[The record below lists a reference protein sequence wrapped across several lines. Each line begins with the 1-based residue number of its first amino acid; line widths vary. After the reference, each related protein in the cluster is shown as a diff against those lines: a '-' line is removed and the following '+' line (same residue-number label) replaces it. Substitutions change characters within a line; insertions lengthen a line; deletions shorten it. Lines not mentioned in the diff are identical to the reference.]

1 MEQYSNKNELCTFS
15 YFLKSFNTISRK
27 KAIVSQTENDVV
39 VQGEP
44 HSAWGNLGARA
55 ECLRCRPTSGASCRP
70 CSSCTAP
77 SRPPPGRARR
87 PPPPGRTPW
96 WPSRATA
103 WRGPASKPQGLKS
116 AEQKSGATC
125 CFIFSKHSV
134 TLGWGAVIK
143 MISEATWRG
152 FHKEANRKLPQLHG
166 DESYR
171 NYKKLLDSSLR
182 SAFCFSGWKIALRG
196 FRKSKEKEKSRN
208 GMLSFHGFTWI
219 VHSLI

>member
-1 MEQYSNKNELCTFS
+1 M
-15 YFLKSFNTISRK
+15 
-27 KAIVSQTENDVV
+27 VSQTETDVV

-96 WPSRATA
+96 WPSPATA
-103 WRGPASKPQGLKS
+103 WRGPASKPRGLKS
-116 AEQKSGATC
+116 AGQKSGAKAVSKRPEQLVVS
-125 CFIFSKHSV
+125 FFSKHSV

-143 MISEATWRG
+143 MISKATWRG
-152 FHKEANRKLPQLHG
+152 FHKEANRKLQKLLG

-171 NYKKLLDSSLR
+171 NYKKLLDSSLPLR

-196 FRKSKEKEKSRN
+196 FRNYKEKEKSRN
-208 GMLSFHGFTWI
+208 GMLSFHGFTLI